1 MVKKGNVWVSANNRR
16 LWVFKAL
23 ESLGQCDKISVI
35 VTNLISNKE
44 NVVQKDVKVRG
55 DPGGFI
61 YKFKVRLR
69 NLKEINIKMKWK
81 SGL

>member
-1 MVKKGNVWVSANNRR
+1 MSANNRR

-35 VTNLISNKE
+35 VTNRISNKE

-61 YKFKVRLR
+61 YKFK
-69 NLKEINIKMKWK
+69 IKHQMTVQYVLLAMAMLCLDTK
-81 SGL
+81 